1 MARGLLD
8 CPVKPGNDKEEL
20 GRAQTKSGR
29 ANPATSVMIE
39 TASWRI
45 SWSAIHSVESDR
57 TLNFLV
63 LSPDLV
69 PKSLQLFGIR
79 L

>member
-39 TASWRI
+39 TASLVADLLECDPFGRI
-45 SWSAIHSVESDR
+45 GSHSE
-57 TLNFLV
+57 LLGFE
-63 LSPDLV
+63 P
-69 PKSLQLFGIR
+69 
-79 L
+79 